1 MGKLRDVI
9 VIGCGPAGAS
19 AALSAAREGLDVLV
33 LEKKS
38 IVGSPVCCGEYVPA
52 LILKEIPQGKG
63 FLAQA
68 IQGLRINLPTGE
80 VLNTDSPGFTLK
92 RDEFDRFLARTASE
106 AGAEIII
113 SATVHEINNDKV
125 SASMGGK
132 EISYRGR
139 VIIGADGP
147 QSLAAQAIGSGKG
160 RFSLGFQE
168 RLPLANGMHRAL
180 IHYDHRYRGG
190 YAWAFPRGKLANVGL
205 ALNKRH
211 ADNLQALHGE
221 FKHYLLTEG
230 IISSGAAQHS
240 TGGLIPVG
248 GPGPRIQAG
257 NILLAGDA
265 AGLTN
270 PLTGAGIVSAVISG
284 KLAGELAAQAV
295 KSGDAS
301 LLEAYT
307 EECTMSFP
315 LKRIAAI
322 KQEIDSRWGTSGG
335 DALISDYWKG
345 FSGNGAGER
354 VQPVVAKRT
363 LSK

>member
-1 MGKLRDVI
+1 MGRLRDVI

-52 LILKEIPQGKG
+52 LILKEIPQRNG

-68 IQGLRINLPTGE
+68 IGGLRINLPTGE

-92 RDEFDRFLARTASE
+92 RDEFDRFLAEAASE
-106 AGAEIII
+106 AGAEIIT
-113 SATVHEINNDKV
+113 SAAVHEINNDKV
-125 SASMGGK
+125 STSTGGA

-147 QSLAAQAIGSGKG
+147 QSLTARAIGSEKS

-168 RLPLANGMHRAL
+168 RLPLTNGMNRAL

-190 YAWAFPRGKLANVGL
+190 YAWVFPRGKLANVGL

-211 ADNLQALHGE
+211 ADNIQALHGE
-221 FKHYLLTEG
+221 FKHYLSREG
-230 IISSGAAQHS
+230 IISSGAARHRTS
-240 TGGLIPVG
+240 GLIPVG

-270 PLTGAGIVSAVISG
+270 PLTGAGIASAVISG
-284 KLAGELAAQAV
+284 KLAGELAAQAI
-295 KSGDAS
+295 KSGDAT
-301 LLEAYT
+301 LLKAYT
-307 EECTMSFP
+307 EECAMSFP
-315 LKRIAAI
+315 LNRIAAI
-322 KQEIDSRWGTSGG
+322 KEEMDSRWGTPGG
-335 DALISDYWKG
+335 DALITDYWKG
-345 FSGNGAGER
+345 FSGNGAAER
-354 VQPVVAKRT
+354 VKPAVAKRT
-363 LSK
+363 L